1 MRKLKNLLVGNLL
14 RTEGKEWN
22 ILPRGRSRMLPN
34 LEAADEVMSS
44 QQLKN
49 NGPQGVIICSPVQG
63 KDIKAPEVQVL

>member
-1 MRKLKNLLVGNLL
+1 
-14 RTEGKEWN
+14 
-22 ILPRGRSRMLPN
+22 MLPN